1 MMIKA
6 YIQEY
11 KRPEQFSSNGV
22 ALTQKE
28 YDEKVV
34 EVYSNLIVQNEIH
47 GLLNEYA
54 NKAAIVARTPEE
66 LAFARGAIDALKEL
80 LKRKEL
86 KGKKVN
92 IV

>member
-1 MMIKA
+1 MIKA
-6 YIQEY
+6 YLSEY
-11 KRPEQFSSNGV
+11 KKPEQFSSNGI

-28 YDEKVV
+28 YDDKVV

-47 GLLNEYA
+47 KLLNEYVE
-54 NKAAIVARTPEE
+54 KAAITARTLEE

-80 LKRKEL
+80 LKRKDI
-86 KGKKVN
+86 KTKKVN

>member
-1 MMIKA
+1 MMKA
-6 YIQEY
+6 YISEY
-11 KRPEQFSSNGV
+11 KKPEQFSSNGV

-28 YDEKVV
+28 YDDKVV

-54 NKAAIVARTPEE
+54 EKAVNRAKTLEE

-80 LKRKEL
+80 LKRKEP